1 MKAWSWW
8 FAGTFGAAGAG
19 IGTAAASWAGMPG
32 QQPIWALEAGL
43 LFAILGA
50 ILGGVSD
57 VVKAINESRRS

>member
-8 FAGTFGAAGAG
+8 FAIAFGAAGAG
-19 IGTAAASWAGMPG
+19 IGTAAASGAGMPS

-50 ILGGVSD
+50 ILGGVAD
-57 VVKAINESRRS
+57 VVKAINETRRP